1 MAGEQVP
8 SRPYVKQ
15 YEKDFLSENA
25 QNSPKKRKNTQK
37 RSVCL
42 RSFFVCLN
50 GEPTVNYPNTTT
62 LIINGFAFIMRIDVA
77 KTK

>member
-1 MAGEQVP
+1 MGNKSCPART
-8 SRPYVKQ
+8 SNNMKRI
-15 YEKDFLSENA
+15 FLAKNA

-50 GEPTVNYPNTTT
+50 GDPNGT
-62 LIINGFAFIMRIDVA
+62 
-77 KTK
+77 